1 MPPILNQDIRERVRT
16 TISKRAPQNTT
27 KQIKLENIENFNNL
41 SREGL
46 ENGNIERRIL
56 LYETHSHEKVYMQYP
71 GIESKRN
78 GQRNFMLDAR
88 PIIQKSD
95 GEIVPDMNFGRIWD
109 IIDRIGQGHQA
120 NLDVLAV
127 LFLRI
132 AYMIGYQDRKSVV

>member
-78 GQRNFMLDAR
+78 GQRNFLLDAR

-95 GEIVPDMNFGRIWD
+95 GELCQI
-109 IIDRIGQGHQA
+109 
-120 NLDVLAV
+120 
-127 LFLRI
+127 
-132 AYMIGYQDRKSVV
+132 

>member
-56 LYETHSHEKVYMQYP
+56 LYETHSHEKYICNIP
-71 GIESKRN
+71 E
-78 GQRNFMLDAR
+78 
-88 PIIQKSD
+88 
-95 GEIVPDMNFGRIWD
+95 
-109 IIDRIGQGHQA
+109 
-120 NLDVLAV
+120 
-127 LFLRI
+127 LRVKEMGNVI
-132 AYMIGYQDRKSVV
+132 LC

>member
-78 GQRNFMLDAR
+78 GKRNFMLDAR
-88 PIIQKSD
+88 PIIQ
-95 GEIVPDMNFGRIWD
+95 
-109 IIDRIGQGHQA
+109 
-120 NLDVLAV
+120 
-127 LFLRI
+127 
-132 AYMIGYQDRKSVV
+132 